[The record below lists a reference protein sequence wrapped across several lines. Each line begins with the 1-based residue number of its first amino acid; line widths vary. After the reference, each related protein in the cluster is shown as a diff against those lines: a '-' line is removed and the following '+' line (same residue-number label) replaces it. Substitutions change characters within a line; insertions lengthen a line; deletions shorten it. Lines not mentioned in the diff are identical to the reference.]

1 MAHTTDRSR
10 RLSAGILGLA
20 RRGPFATVLNGE
32 LQFRSHYNA
41 RNEFSYLN
49 AQQARPRNN
58 HATNDR
64 LLRQKLELSQERMG
78 RLAGVSMRTVA
89 RWENGDVEPEPL
101 LKKRLAGLT
110 AVVRALESVG
120 DPADIVGW
128 LETPDPRFHN
138 QPPVDLLGSSH
149 ATAELLESIKQW
161 GKGEVS

>member
-101 LKKRLAGLT
+101 TAGRFADAPKAYRIIERARTRGHAMFATLPAHS
-110 AVVRALESVG
+110 AVAPS
-120 DPADIVGW
+120 
-128 LETPDPRFHN
+128 
-138 QPPVDLLGSSH
+138 
-149 ATAELLESIKQW
+149 
-161 GKGEVS
+161 

>member
-1 MAHTTDRSR
+1 MLETNSVTLTRGKRDRE
-10 RLSAGILGLA
+10 AI
-20 RRGPFATVLNGE
+20 T
-32 LQFRSHYNA
+32 
-41 RNEFSYLN
+41 
-49 AQQARPRNN
+49 PR
-58 HATNDR
+58 AIAS
-64 LLRQKLELSQERMG
+64 LRQKLELSQERMG

-101 LKKRLAGLT
+101 LKKRLAGLSV
-110 AVVRALESVG
+110 VVRALEHMG

-161 GKGEVS
+161 GKGDLS